1 MANSKDR
8 DDLQD
13 GNVDQGDEEF
23 YDDQGDAGHEGD
35 LGEDSGDENWEEDE
49 SSSSAKGEGKKKSS
63 LSTMAIIAGGVVV
76 GLVILYL
83 QFGGSGGQ
91 TPSPEGMGSESVTA
105 TGQTGVETP
114 PQPVAPQQV
123 DVQEQETAPVS
134 VAPSS
139 SDQGSPNSLEA
150 LRDTNG
156 AAGIETVDPDVK
168 AASMEKDLSKKTPQ
182 GGFMNDP
189 SLLPSEVQGVA
200 PPVVERPVEPTM
212 TAPSKR
218 PPAVAE
224 VENPVIP
231 VSDFPTVDAIKKP
244 DAGGV
249 AEQPVKPLEEPV
261 GTESSVVATTISAPV
276 QSAGVEASSEEV
288 KTLKTQ
294 LETALKRID
303 DLEKKSDQPVVTAS
317 VTPSEEVKALRAAL
331 ESLQNKVET
340 LSAEKEALQKK
351 EPEMVSESP
360 RTEEKR
366 TTRVSSSSKKVESR
380 EVPKAKKSVVW
391 DLKGAMPGQAMIAV
405 HGERDLK
412 MIRIGDEVAGIG
424 RITAIENS
432 GNGWVVQGTTGQIR
446 Q

>member
-1 MANSKDR
+1 MANNKDQ

-13 GNVDQGDEEF
+13 GSVDQGDEEF
-23 YDDQGDAGHEGD
+23 YDDQDDAGHEGD

-49 SSSSAKGEGKKKSS
+49 SSASSAKGEGKKKSS

-91 TPSPEGMGSESVTA
+91 TPPPEGMGGEPIAATDPVGIES
-105 TGQTGVETP
+105 P
-114 PQPVAPQQV
+114 PQPAAPQQA
-123 DVQEQETAPVS
+123 DVQGQEPAP

-139 SDQGSPNSLEA
+139 PDQGSPNSLEA

-156 AAGIETVDPDVK
+156 AAGIETVDPAVK
-168 AASMEKDLSKKTPQ
+168 AASMEKDPRKQTPQ

-200 PPVVERPVEPTM
+200 PPVVDRPVEPTM

-224 VENPVIP
+224 VENPVTP

-249 AEQPVKPLEEPV
+249 VEQPVKPLEEPV
-261 GTESSVVATTISAPV
+261 GTEAPVVATPTPAPV
-276 QSAGVEASSEEV
+276 QPAGVEASSEEV

-303 DLEKKSDQPVVTAS
+303 DLEKKSDQPVVAAS
-317 VTPSEEVKALRAAL
+317 GTPSEDVKALRAAL

-366 TTRVSSSSKKVESR
+366 PTKVSSPSKKAEPR
-380 EVPKAKKSVVW
+380 EVPKTKKSVVW

-424 RITAIENS
+424 RVTAIENS
-432 GNGWVVQGTTGQIR
+432 GKGWVVQGTTGQIR

>member
-1 MANSKDR
+1 MANNKDQ

-13 GNVDQGDEEF
+13 GSVDQGDEEF
-23 YDDQGDAGHEGD
+23 YDDQDDAGHEGD

-49 SSSSAKGEGKKKSS
+49 SSASSAKGEGKKKSS

-91 TPSPEGMGSESVTA
+91 TPPPEGMGGEPIAATDPVGIES
-105 TGQTGVETP
+105 P
-114 PQPVAPQQV
+114 PQPAAPQQA
-123 DVQEQETAPVS
+123 DVQGQEPAP

-139 SDQGSPNSLEA
+139 PDQGSPNSLEA

-156 AAGIETVDPDVK
+156 AAGIETVDPAVK
-168 AASMEKDLSKKTPQ
+168 AASMEKDPRKQTPQ

-200 PPVVERPVEPTM
+200 PPVVDRPVEPTM

-224 VENPVIP
+224 VENPVTP

-249 AEQPVKPLEEPV
+249 VEQPVKPLEEPV
-261 GTESSVVATTISAPV
+261 GTEAPVVATPTPAPV
-276 QSAGVEASSEEV
+276 QSTMVETSSEEV
-288 KTLKTQ
+288 KVLKTQ
-294 LETALKRID
+294 LETALKRIE
-303 DLEKKSDQPVVTAS
+303 DLEKKSDQPVVAAPA
-317 VTPSEEVKALRAAL
+317 TPSEDVKALRAAL

-366 TTRVSSSSKKVESR
+366 PTKVSSPSKKAEPR
-380 EVPKAKKSVVW
+380 EVPKTKKSVVW

-424 RITAIENS
+424 RVTAIENS
-432 GNGWVVQGTTGQIR
+432 GKGWVVQGTTGQIR